1 MASASGIRGNSSGN
15 PGQSLRPTRR
25 TVTPS
30 LVPVREGL
38 PRPDG
43 LVLLECLGS
52 GSYAT
57 VYKAMIKVLNN
68 KIHCH

>member
-1 MASASGIRGNSSGN
+1 MASASGIRGNPSGN

-25 TVTPS
+25 TVTSS
-30 LVPVREGL
+30 LAPVTREGL

-43 LVLLECLGS
+43 LILMECLGS

-57 VYKAMIKVLNN
+57 VYKAMMKVQ
-68 KIHCH
+68 III